1 MSTMD
6 FQGIWASRLLRVSSD
21 VLCVALLLLTAILLL
36 LIHYDALPMQV
47 WDESRNANNALE
59 MARNGHW
66 LVPHYAGLPEH
77 WNTKPPLLIWLIAGF
92 MRLGFPP
99 LLALRLPAALAA
111 MASTAAIWVICRAV
125 LHDRL
130 AAIVAGL
137 LPLTSSL
144 YMGLHGAGSGNYD
157 ALEGFFVLA
166 YLCAFWASLE
176 TRRGLRY
183 GWLAIFGVA
192 LFCAVLTKGIAAA
205 LPLPGLVIFAVARGR
220 LVEMLSSW
228 RVWLLMLTPVAAC
241 FAYYLTRPLYDPGYL
256 SAVAANELGGRYAAT
271 NEGHGGSAWFYIW
284 VLWEG
289 FRAGLFLLPC
299 VLISFLRWRH
309 RRGSLALL
317 CLICVA
323 TLLGVASTSRTKID
337 WYAVPTIPLLAI
349 AAGIGVSDGVSWLK
363 QRGARLLPAP
373 AAGIPALAAIG
384 AVALLLAVSLHSSYA
399 RRLQYIAGSRLP
411 QYSQLWYGRFL
422 GDLARSRLVNQVI
435 VVDDGLVSYGSPR
448 GYDPLLKFYATLA
461 EEEGM
466 RVAVVSSGARLPME
480 EFLASCDPASLLW
493 LRGHFTYV
501 LYYRETWCDLIK
513 LVSPIQ
519 NVPVLQTDKDS
530 RAGHK

>member
-111 MASTAAIWVICRAV
+111 MASTAAIWMICRAA

-130 AAIVAGL
+130 AAVVAGL

-205 LPLPGLVIFAVARGR
+205 LPLPGLVIFAVMRGR
-220 LVEMLSSW
+220 LLEMLSSW
-228 RVWLLMLTPVAAC
+228 RVWLLMLAPVAAC
-241 FAYYLTRPLYDPGYL
+241 LAYYFTRPLYDPGYL
-256 SAVAANELGGRYAAT
+256 SAVAANELGGRFAAT
-271 NEGHGGSAWFYIW
+271 NEGHVGSVWFYVT
-284 VLWEG
+284 VLWDG
-289 FRAGLFLLPC
+289 FRGGLCLLPC
-299 VLISFLRWRH
+299 VLISFLQWRQ

-317 CLICVA
+317 CLICAA
-323 TLLGVASTSRTKID
+323 TLLAVASTSRTKID

-349 AAGIGVSDGVSWLK
+349 AAGIGVSDGVSWLR
-363 QRGARLLPAP
+363 QRAARLLPAR
-373 AAGIPALAAIG
+373 AAAIPG
-384 AVALLLAVSLHSSYA
+384 LTAIVAVALLLAVSIHASYA

-422 GDLARSRLVNQVI
+422 GDLSRSRLVNQVI

-461 EEEGM
+461 EEKGM
-466 RVAVVSSGARLPME
+466 RVGVVSPGARLPMG
-480 EFLASCDPASLLW
+480 EFVGSCDPASLLW
-493 LRGHFTYV
+493 LRSHFTYV
-501 LYYRETWCDLIK
+501 LYYRERWCDLIK
-513 LVSPIQ
+513 LVASIRE
-519 NVPVLQTDKDS
+519 VPAIPPHKDQL
-530 RAGHK
+530 